1 MYIGFHKS
9 YKFHKDRMEEKGNRD
24 VLNSVIKELF
34 DRELEV
40 EFIFLDD
47 NKYNDIV
54 VKKAIEFFGEDVVE
68 IKD

>member
-1 MYIGFHKS
+1 
-9 YKFHKDRMEEKGNRD
+9 
-24 VLNSVIKELF
+24 
-34 DRELEV
+34 LEV

-54 VKKAIEFFGEDVVE
+54 VKKAIEFFGEYVVE